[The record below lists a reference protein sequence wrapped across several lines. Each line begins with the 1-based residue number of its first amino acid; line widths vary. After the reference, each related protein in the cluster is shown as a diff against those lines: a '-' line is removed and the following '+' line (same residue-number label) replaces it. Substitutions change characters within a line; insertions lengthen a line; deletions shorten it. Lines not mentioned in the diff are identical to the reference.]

1 MKNFLN
7 IIILFIVLIINVKSQ
22 NLNDIYQ
29 SLPDIQN
36 CKPGIL
42 KQTEIDKVISLVNKI
57 RLLHKLPPVEYE
69 YSSQQASMEG
79 CLNIVA
85 SGESGHVDD
94 PSSECYTPQA
104 GQARIKSNLFA
115 YRGSNPLNVKSED
128 IIIGWMID
136 DKNFDKLNEYKVG
149 HRRAIINPF
158 LKKFSFGRSEGY
170 SKKTNLYMI
179 ASNFYYQDYANGST
193 NANVDFVAYPY
204 ENYPIN
210 YFNKDFYLS
219 FNVIANKSNLWQNQN
234 VSFANVS
241 IKIKDE
247 NNSTLNIYDIKSDNE
262 GWGSYPNN
270 LSWKVSGL
278 KDETKYFVEIN
289 NVNVNGQIK
298 SYNYWFR
305 LTDINHTSKPAP
317 PILLSPLN
325 FAKNI
330 KTSTTFSWEASQNAA
345 KYNFQLSDDKQFK
358 NLIHNLSNIYN
369 NSFYVSNLDYQK
381 TYYWRVSATN
391 DAGTSDWSE
400 IWEFTTSDSK
410 LISPELLAPKNND
423 IVNTVVP
430 RLEWEKI
437 QSAENYL
444 VQVSITNNFSG
455 FNVKLSKT
463 VNDNFLEIPF
473 GILQTNTTYYWRV
486 MAKNNNGDSDWS
498 NIWSFN
504 TGTALPKVIL
514 IYPSNNSENISLT
527 TTLEWQKID
536 NATSYQIQ
544 LNRKPEFDIEFVI
557 YENDIIDNFYK
568 IPENTLK
575 TNTTYYW
582 RVRGKN
588 NNGFGEWSEVFS
600 FRTVDITSILNAN
613 ENINLVIK
621 NDNLLIQNYLNIPFN
636 MKIYNLFGNVVY
648 ENNVIYSNNINLD
661 NLSNGIYFILI
672 ESNNNKFIEKIIIN
686 K

>member
-1 MKNFLN
+1 MIFV
-7 IIILFIVLIINVKSQ
+7 ISVKSQ
-22 NLNDIYQ
+22 NLNDIYEL
-29 SLPDIQN
+29 LPDVQN

-241 IKIKDE
+241 VKIKDE
-247 NNSTLNIYDIKSDNE
+247 NNNYLNVYDIKSDNE

-305 LTDINHTSKPAP
+305 LTDINHSSKPAP

-345 KYNFQLSDDKQFK
+345 KYNFQISDDKQFK
-358 NLIHNLSNIYN
+358 NLIHNLSNINN

-568 IPENTLK
+568 IPENSLK

-621 NDNLLIQNYLNIPFN
+621 NDNLLIQNNLNIPFN
-636 MKIYNLFGNVVY
+636 IKIYNLYGKVVY
-648 ENNVIYSNNINLD
+648 TNNVTNSNNFKLD
-661 NLSNGIYFILI
+661 KLSNGIYFILF
-672 ESNNNKFIEKIIIN
+672 EFNNNKFIEKIIIN

>member
-1 MKNFLN
+1 MKKFLT
-7 IIILFIVLIINVKSQ
+7 IIILLPIFVLSLNSQ

-36 CKPGIL
+36 CKSGTL
-42 KQTEIDKVISLVNKI
+42 KQSEIDKVISLVNKI

-104 GQARIKSNLFA
+104 GQARMKSNLFA
-115 YRGSNPLNVKSED
+115 FWGSNAMNVKSED

-136 DKNFDKLNEYKVG
+136 DKNADKLNEYKVG

-158 LKKFSFGRSEGY
+158 LKKFSFGRSEDY
-170 SKKTNLYMI
+170 SKKTNLYMV

-193 NANVDFVAYPY
+193 NANNDFVAYPY
-204 ENYPIN
+204 ENYPIS
-210 YFNKDFYLS
+210 FFKKDFYLS

-241 IKIKDE
+241 VKIKDE
-247 NNSTLNIYDIKSDNE
+247 INNYLNVYEIKSDNE

-298 SYNYWFR
+298 NYNYWFR
-305 LTDINHTSKPAP
+305 LTDINHSSKPST

-330 KTSTTFSWEASQNAA
+330 KTSTTFSWEANQNAA
-345 KYNFQLSDDKQFK
+345 KYNFQLSEDKQFK
-358 NLIHNLSNIYN
+358 NLIYNLNDIYS
-369 NSFYVSNLDYQK
+369 NSFNVSNLDYQK

-400 IWEFTTSDSK
+400 IWEFTTSDAK
-410 LISPELLAPKNND
+410 PMTPVLLAPKNND

-437 QSAENYL
+437 LFAENYL
-444 VQVSITNNFSG
+444 VQVSVTNNFYG

-463 VNDNFLEIPF
+463 VYDNFIEIPF
-473 GILQTNTTYYWRV
+473 GILQINTTYYWRI

-504 TGTALPKVIL
+504 TGTALPQAIL
-514 IYPSNNSENISLT
+514 IYPLNNSENISLT
-527 TTLEWQKID
+527 TILEWQKID
-536 NATSYQIQ
+536 DATSYQLQ
-544 LNRKPEFDIEFVI
+544 LNRKPEFDTEFVI
-557 YENDIIDNFYK
+557 YENDIVDNFYK
-568 IPENTLK
+568 VPENTLN
-575 TNTTYYW
+575 TNSTYFW

-600 FRTVDITSILNAN
+600 FKTVQISSILNIN
-613 ENINLVIK
+613 EHINLVIK
-621 NDNLLIQNYLNIPFN
+621 NDNLLIQNYLNMPFN

-648 ENNVIYSNNINLD
+648 ENNIIYNNKIKLD
-661 NLSNGIYFILI
+661 KLSNGIYFILI
-672 ESNNNKFIEKIIIN
+672 EFNNSKIIEKIIIN